1 MDRDGFESMKAE
13 YKRHIA
19 RKAFFIFACVL
30 FMAVA
35 MAVSVTIGGY
45 DISFMEVYESIYNH
59 IVGNVP
65 EQFSPEWYSDRIVWD
80 VRLPRVLF
88 AIVAGT
94 GLAIAGV
101 AMQSLM
107 KNPLAEPYTTGV
119 SSGAYLGMAVG
130 MAMGLTVA
138 SNSFGLVGNAFL
150 FAMIPVLLMI
160 LFSSRLGDSVATII
174 LIGTALTYM
183 FNALSMLILV
193 STDAD
198 TLANVYKWQVGTIV
212 SLGWSELLTVAAV
225 TVACSVTIGALSK
238 KLNIMAMGE
247 HNARSLGINVRRL
260 RTVCLTLMALMV
272 AFIISYSG
280 IIGFVGLICP
290 HIIRLVIGSDN
301 RFVIPAAAAFGSA
314 FLLFADTVA
323 KYLSSLDSVP
333 VGVVCSFVGAPLF
346 LIILIHNK
354 RGIW

>member
-13 YKRHIA
+13 YKRHAA
-19 RKAFFIFACVL
+19 RKALFILACVL

-35 MAVSVTIGGY
+35 MAVSVTIGGF
-45 DISFMEVYESIYNH
+45 DISFTEVYETIYNH
-59 IVGNVP
+59 IMGHVP
-65 EQFSPEWYSDRIVWD
+65 EQYSPEWYADRIVWD

-94 GLAIAGV
+94 GLAVAGV

-119 SSGAYLGMAVG
+119 SSGAYLGIAV
-130 MAMGLTVA
+130 AMSLGLTLA
-138 SNSFGLVGNAFL
+138 SGSFALSANAFL
-150 FAMIPVLLMI
+150 FAMVPVILMI

-193 STDAD
+193 SSDAE

-212 SLGWSELLTVAAV
+212 SLGWNELLTVAGITA
-225 TVACSVTIGALSK
+225 ACSFVIGALSK

-247 HNARSLGINVRRL
+247 NNAKSLGLNVRRL
-260 RTVCLTLMALMV
+260 RIVCLTVMALMV

-290 HIIRLVIGSDN
+290 HMIRLVIGSDN

-323 KYLSSLDSVP
+323 KYLSSLDTIP
-333 VGVVCSFVGAPLF
+333 VGVVCSFIGAPLF

>member
-13 YKRHIA
+13 YKRHAA
-19 RKAFFIFACVL
+19 RKALFILACVL

-45 DISFMEVYESIYNH
+45 DISFVGVYETIFNH
-59 IVGNVP
+59 ITGNLP
-65 EQFSPEWYSDRIVWD
+65 EYHSLEWYSDNVVWN

-94 GLAIAGV
+94 GLAVAGV

-119 SSGAYLGMAVG
+119 SSGAYLGVSVA
-130 MAMGLTVA
+130 MAMGLTLGSGA
-138 SNSFGLVGNAFL
+138 FGISVNAFV
-150 FAMIPVLLMI
+150 FALIPVALMI

-174 LIGTALTYM
+174 LIGTALSYM
-183 FNALSMLILV
+183 FNAVSMFILV
-193 STDAD
+193 SSDAE
-198 TLANVYKWQVGTIV
+198 TIASVYKWQVGTITA
-212 SLGWSELLTVAAV
+212 LGWNELTLVAAI
-225 TVACSVTIGALSK
+225 TVACSLTIAALSK

-247 HNARSLGINVRRL
+247 NNAKSLGLNVRRL
-260 RTVCLTLMALMV
+260 RVVCLTVMALMV

-290 HIIRLVIGSDN
+290 HMIRLVIGSDN

-323 KYLSSLDSVP
+323 KYLSSLDSIP

-346 LIILIHNK
+346 LAILIHNK